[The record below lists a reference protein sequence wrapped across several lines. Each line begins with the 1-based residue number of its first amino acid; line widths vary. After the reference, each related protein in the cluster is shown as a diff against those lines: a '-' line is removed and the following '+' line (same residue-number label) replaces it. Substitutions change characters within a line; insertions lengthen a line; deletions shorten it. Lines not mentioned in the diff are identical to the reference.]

1 MSKATKKVRDK
12 WRSKEW
18 YDVYSPSYFG
28 EMVVASVPC
37 EVPSAIIGRVVE
49 TTLYDI
55 TNDFAHQS
63 IKLYFLVS
71 NATDHRANTILK
83 SHEYATDYLRSLVRR
98 GSTRLDGI
106 FTVTTKDQYTTRIS
120 IVAFTRDRIKA
131 SQEHGIRSLM
141 RQIVEEKATT
151 LNYEQLAHEAVLGKL
166 GSDVYNAAKKI
177 APLRHVGVRKS
188 RLISIPQ
195 GVIGSAVTAPKEAE
209 VKEETKQVKEEVA
222 EAAEVKEE
230 VKAT

>member
-1 MSKATKKVRDK
+1 MRDK
-12 WRSKEW
+12 WRLKEW
-18 YDVYSPSYFG
+18 YDVYSPPYFG

-37 EVPSAIIGRVVE
+37 EDPSAIIGRVVE

-63 IKLYFLVS
+63 IKLYFLVANS
-71 NATDHRANTILK
+71 TDHRADTVLK

-106 FTVTTKDQYTTRIS
+106 FNATTKDQFSTRIS

-131 SQEHGIRSLM
+131 SQEHGIRRVM
-141 RQIVEEKATT
+141 RQVVDEKAST
-151 LNYEQLAHEAVLGKL
+151 LNYDQLAHEAVLGKL
-166 GSDVYNAAKKI
+166 GSDVYNLAKKI

-188 RLISIPQ
+188 KLLSIPP
-195 GVIGSAVTAPKEAE
+195 GVIAT
-209 VKEETKQVKEEVA
+209 
-222 EAAEVKEE
+222 
-230 VKAT
+230 KATITDQAKAAS

>member
-1 MSKATKKVRDK
+1 MSKATRKVRDK
-12 WRSKEW
+12 WRLKEW

-28 EMVVASVPC
+28 EMVVASIPC
-37 EVPSAIIGRVVE
+37 EDPNAVIGRVVE

-63 IKLYFLVS
+63 IKLYFLVV
-71 NATDHRANTILK
+71 NIKEHRAETILK

-106 FTVTTKDQYTTRIS
+106 FNATTKDQYSTRIS

-131 SQEHGIRSLM
+131 SQEHGIRQMM
-141 RQIVEEKATT
+141 RQVVEEKAAS
-151 LNYEQLAHEAVLGKL
+151 LSYEQLSHEAVLGKL
-166 GSDVYNAAKKI
+166 GSDIYNMAKKI

-188 RLISIPQ
+188 RLVSIPP
-195 GVIGSAVTAPKEAE
+195 GIIATSA
-209 VKEETKQVKEEVA
+209 QVMEPAK
-222 EAAEVKEE
+222 AA
-230 VKAT
+230 